1 MTKSRQS
8 KSRMYYYF
16 WGAMTLFVLLG
27 QIYVGTEYRVMAFSA
42 ATDYGFRT
50 CPKRLMNEQ
59 KQKYWDSLM
68 GQTVKT
74 TPENVEQSHQGL
86 FVLQ

>member
-1 MTKSRQS
+1 
-8 KSRMYYYF
+8 
-16 WGAMTLFVLLG
+16 
-27 QIYVGTEYRVMAFSA
+27 
-42 ATDYGFRT
+42 
-50 CPKRLMNEQ
+50 MNEQ

-86 FVLQ
+86 FRATMNLPEAPPTAA